1 MSRFNTRYGVP
12 ILTRRDIED
21 LYPTMRETHD
31 IIESKRDPERPMANK
46 ILTGLEVGVGALGVG
61 MLAGRLGTTQ
71 IGNSGIPLGLVLGAV
86 GHGIN
91 AFGLAGKYGDHV
103 ANVSNGAIA
112 GWATLWAAGQGAQM
126 RQRAGQPAGI
136 IAGQAPMHAL
146 PYSASPQ
153 IGPAPMQ
160 FNSMQRNAQNE
171 VVRPLT
177 EAELQI
183 IAQNQR

>member
-1 MSRFNTRYGVP
+1 MSRFDTRYGVP

-31 IIESKRDPERPMANK
+31 FIESKKNPERDPEKSMASNK
-46 ILTGLEVGVGALGVG
+46 ILTGLEVGVGAIGVG

-71 IGNSGIPLGLVLGAV
+71 IGNSGIPLGLVLGAL

-112 GWATLWAAGQGAQM
+112 GWIALWGAGQGAQM
-126 RQRAGQPAGI
+126 RARAGQPTGI
-136 IAGQAPMHAL
+136 IAGQLPQGLPPQGL
-146 PYSASPQ
+146 PYSAPAQ
-153 IGPAPMQ
+153 MGPAPMH
-160 FNSMQRNAQNE
+160 NN
-171 VVRPLT
+171 VRPLT
-177 EAELQI
+177 EAELQL
-183 IAQNQR
+183 IAQNQ